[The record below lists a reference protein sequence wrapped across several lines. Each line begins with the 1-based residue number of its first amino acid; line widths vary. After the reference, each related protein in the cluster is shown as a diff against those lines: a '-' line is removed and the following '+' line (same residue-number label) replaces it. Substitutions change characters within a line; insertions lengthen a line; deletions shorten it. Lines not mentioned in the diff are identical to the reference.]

1 MLTALLFDLDG
12 TLTNTDPIHFQAWTE
27 ILRGYQLDIDRPF
40 YEKNFSGRTN
50 AAILKDLLPYL
61 TESESHQLGNQKEV
75 EFRQRAAGALQPL
88 AGLSDILA
96 WANER
101 QLKQAVVTNA
111 PPENAE
117 FMLQVLGLIQQF
129 ETVVLAE
136 TLERA
141 KPDPLAYQVGL
152 ERLGATANC
161 AIAFEDS
168 PSGVRSAVGAGI
180 LTIGIASTH
189 LPANLYAVG
198 ATLVVSDFSD
208 RTLNE
213 LLNDRFQQPQGLGAK
228 G

>member
-12 TLTNTDPIHFQAWTE
+12 TLTHTDPIHFQTWKE
-27 ILRGYQLDIDRPF
+27 ILWDYELEIDRPF

-50 AAILKDLLPYL
+50 AAILKELLPHL
-61 TESESHQLGNQKEV
+61 TELESRQLGDRKEAA
-75 EFRQRAAGALQPL
+75 FRRRATGELQPL
-88 AGLSDILA
+88 AGLTEMLR
-96 WANER
+96 WANQQ

-117 FMLQVLGLIQQF
+117 FMLQVLGLAQQF
-129 ETVVLAE
+129 KTVVLAE

-152 ERLGATANC
+152 ERLGAAANG

-168 PSGVRSAVGAGI
+168 PSGIRSAVGAGI

-189 LPANLYAVG
+189 LPEELYAVG
-198 ATLVVSDFSD
+198 ATLVVADFSD
-208 RTLNE
+208 RTLYNF
-213 LLNDRFQQPQGLGAK
+213 LNCTFEQPLGIRS
-228 G
+228 